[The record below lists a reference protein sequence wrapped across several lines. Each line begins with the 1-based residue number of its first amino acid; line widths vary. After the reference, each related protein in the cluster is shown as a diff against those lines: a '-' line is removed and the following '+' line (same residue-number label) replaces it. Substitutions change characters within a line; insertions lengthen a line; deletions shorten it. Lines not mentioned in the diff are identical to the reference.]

1 MFRSVALLS
10 SALLAA
16 AQDPAQGWLGYA
28 QGVSPSGT
36 GTITRAEAKYVPMR
50 DALQLRHV

>member
-50 DALQLRHV
+50 DALQLRQV